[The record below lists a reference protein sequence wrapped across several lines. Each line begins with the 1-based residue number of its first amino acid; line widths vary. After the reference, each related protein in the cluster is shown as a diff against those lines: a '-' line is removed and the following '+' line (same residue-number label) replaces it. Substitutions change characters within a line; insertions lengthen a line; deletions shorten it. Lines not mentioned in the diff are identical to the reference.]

1 VRRTT
6 HADAEPVRAELT
18 IPHLLK
24 NFHHAVR
31 QAVDE
36 AFRVQ
41 RIEMSFAH
49 FLALLTLQLEP
60 GVAGAEIAR
69 RAFVTAQTM
78 NTILRRLE
86 SDGDI
91 ERRPH
96 PQNARADSWFITK
109 AGQVRLDRAKV
120 IGEAVWI
127 RMLSVLRP
135 TEIKQM
141 QDMLERCIAGLDTKV
156 NDARMPKPMRAA
168 AMKTASVKT
177 APAKI
182 VPAPR
187 SAAAAD
193 GRRRKIR

>member
-1 VRRTT
+1 VSQPSTKSRQ
-6 HADAEPVRAELT
+6 ADAELVPSALT

-24 NFHHAVR
+24 NLHHAVR

-41 RIEMSFAH
+41 RIDMSFAH
-49 FLALLTLQLEP
+49 FLALLVLQMEP

-86 SDGDI
+86 SDGAI

-96 PQNARADSWFITK
+96 PTNARADSWFITK
-109 AGQVRLDRAKV
+109 TGQSRLDRAKV
-120 IGEAVWI
+120 IGEAVWL

-135 TEIKQM
+135 GEVKEM
-141 QDMLERCIAGLDTKV
+141 QDMLERCIASVGAPEK
-156 NDARMPKPMRAA
+156 DARSTRSIKSSPAA
-168 AMKTASVKT
+168 KTA
-177 APAKI
+177 
-182 VPAPR
+182 
-187 SAAAAD
+187 
-193 GRRRKIR
+193 RRR

>member
-1 VRRTT
+1 MSQPLRTT
-6 HADAEPVRAELT
+6 AHADCVPRAELA

-24 NFHHAVR
+24 NLHHSVR

-41 RIEMSFAH
+41 RIDMSFAH
-49 FLALLTLQLEP
+49 FLALLTLHQEP

-69 RAFVTAQTM
+69 RAYVTAQTM

-86 SDGDI
+86 SDGAI

-120 IGEAVWI
+120 IGEAVWM
-127 RMLSVLRP
+127 RMLSVLKQAEVR
-135 TEIKQM
+135 QM
-141 QDMLERCIAGLDTKV
+141 QDILERCIAGLDAQV
-156 NDARMPKPMRAA
+156 NDARMTKAA
-168 AMKTASVKT
+168 AVVK
-177 APAKI
+177 
-182 VPAPR
+182 
-187 SAAAAD
+187 S
-193 GRRRKIR
+193 RRRR